1 MIGHSTDD
9 ELLRMIREDDEKAFA
24 VLVYRY
30 NVRLFKIINA
40 RIRSDDDAKDIL
52 QEIFISFWNNR
63 LLVDSSVLGYLSRA
77 AFYAVID
84 WQIENKKKL
93 SRVQLLLTHD
103 EPATVPV
110 EEHVIA
116 NELQNELL
124 EEIEKLSSTTSAVF
138 RMSRLEQK
146 SIREIA
152 EELHLSEQTVK
163 NNLSIAL
170 QHLRSRVLR
179 SKLATV
185 LITVLLRQLFK

>member
-1 MIGHSTDD
+1 MMGHCTDD
-9 ELLRMIREDDEKAFA
+9 ELLKMIRADDEKAFA

-63 LLVDSSVLGYLSRA
+63 SQVNTSVFGYLSRA

-84 WQIENKKKL
+84 WQIENKKNL
-93 SRVQLLLTHD
+93 SRVQLLLAQD
-103 EPATVPV
+103 EPATAPV
-110 EEHVIA
+110 DAYVIA
-116 NELQNELL
+116 NELQDELL
-124 EEIEKLSSTTSAVF
+124 AEIEKLPTTTSTVF
-138 RMSRLEQK
+138 RMSRLEHK
-146 SIREIA
+146 SVREIA
-152 EELHLSEQTVK
+152 DELHLSEQTVK

-179 SKLATV
+179 SNLATV
-185 LITVLLRQLFK
+185 FITVVLRQLFK